1 MVFLLP
7 PRLLPPMAN
16 GIIKR
21 AQKKMRRSAAHTH
34 THPLFL
40 RSDLSDA
47 LLQRA
52 NTRLG
57 VSDIAKMPHKY
68 AANKTSRVS
77 SRLCC
82 CCAARRRSRNFFILP
97 QLTREKGSSRVKLR
111 RPRARDCIPPFLS
124 ATKGFFGAITVHV
137 AHQ

>member
-7 PRLLPPMAN
+7 PRELPQRTDGEWN
-16 GIIKR
+16 NKEGSEKNEEV
-21 AQKKMRRSAAHTH
+21 SSTH

-77 SRLCC
+77 SRR
-82 CCAARRRSRNFFILP
+82 CCAPPEPKFPHPPTANARK
-97 QLTREKGSSRVKLR
+97 EAAG
-111 RPRARDCIPPFLS
+111 
-124 ATKGFFGAITVHV
+124 
-137 AHQ
+137 